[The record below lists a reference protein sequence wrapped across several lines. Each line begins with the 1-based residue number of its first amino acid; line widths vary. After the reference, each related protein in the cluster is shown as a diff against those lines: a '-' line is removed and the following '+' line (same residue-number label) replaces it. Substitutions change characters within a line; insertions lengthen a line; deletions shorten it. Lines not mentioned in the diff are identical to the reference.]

1 MIEQLKVIPFSPSWC
16 PPDILPDLSSA
27 EAIAIDLETCD
38 PGMKTHGPGWPTKN
52 GFIVG
57 FALAVDGWKGYLPIK
72 HERGGNLDEKR
83 VRKYVQDVLNL
94 PCDKIFFNAAYDIGW
109 LKAEGFKI
117 NGNLYDAMIA
127 AALVDENRFSYSLN
141 NLAFDY
147 LKEIKSEEGLRK
159 AAAEFGL
166 DPKAELWKL
175 PAMFVGEYAEQDAAL
190 TLKLWYE
197 MKKEMVKE
205 EVSGV
210 FGLETALL
218 PILIDMTMRGVK
230 LDTDRAE
237 RTLKEMRVAEQQLL
251 KEIERISGVRVDI
264 WAAASIAKAFTAL
277 GIEFGKTAKGA
288 PSFTKSFLSSHPH
301 ELPRLIVQAREF
313 NKASGTFVEKLLDF
327 AGKDGR
333 VHAHINQIRSDEGG
347 TVTGR
352 FSYNNPNL
360 QQIPARNEQIGPQ
373 IRSLFIPEEGQRW
386 ASLDFSQQEPRLA
399 IHYASLLK
407 LPGAKDAAD
416 AYRNDPNTDFHQ
428 MIADM
433 ANIKRKQAKTI
444 GLGLM
449 YGMGKGKMA
458 IELDLEEDE
467 ASSLIKQFHEKV
479 PFMRGLVAGV
489 QEKINRGGYDES
501 GPLGLGAIFT
511 LLGRRCRF
519 PLWEPVSFGVH
530 KALPFEQAM
539 QKYHPNYL
547 QRAYTYKGLNRLI
560 QGSAADQTKKAI
572 VECVRECGVLPL
584 VQVHDELCF
593 SVSDREQAEALKEV
607 METCVELEVPS
618 KVDLEMGPSW
628 GEAT

>member
-1 MIEQLKVIPFSPSWC
+1 MKQALTLVPFSPNWA
-16 PPDILPDLSSA
+16 PPDVLPDLSSA

-57 FALAVDGWKGYLPIK
+57 FALAVDGWKGYLPVR
-72 HERGGNLDEKR
+72 HERGGNLDDRR

-109 LKAEGFKI
+109 LKAEGFTI
-117 NGNLYDAMIA
+117 NGDLYDAMIA

-147 LKEIKSEEGLRK
+147 LKEIKSEEGLRR

-166 DPKAELWKL
+166 DAKAELWKL
-175 PAMFVGEYAEQDAAL
+175 PAMYVGEYAEQDAAL
-190 TLKLWYE
+190 TLKFWYE
-197 MKKEMVKE
+197 MRKEMIKE
-205 EVSGV
+205 EVSNI
-210 FGLETALL
+210 FELEMALL
-218 PILIDMTMRGVK
+218 PSLIDMTMRGVRI
-230 LDTDRAE
+230 DTNKAE
-237 RTLKEMRVAEQQLL
+237 RTLADMRKTEADLL
-251 KEIERISGVRVDI
+251 KEIQRISGVKVDI

-277 GIEFGKTAKGA
+277 GLEYGKTPKGS

-327 AGKDGR
+327 AKADGR
-333 VHAHINQIRSDEGG
+333 IHAHINQIRSDDGG

-352 FSYNNPNL
+352 FSMNNPNL
-360 QQIPARNEQIGPQ
+360 QQIPARNEAIGPL
-373 IRSLFIPEEGQRW
+373 IRGLFLPEEGEQW
-386 ASLDFSQQEPRLA
+386 ASLDFSQQEPRIA
-399 IHYASLLK
+399 VHYASLRR
-407 LPGAKDAAD
+407 LPGADEAAE
-416 AYRNDPNTDFHQ
+416 AYRNDANTDFHQ

-433 ANIKRKQAKTI
+433 AKISRKQAKTI

-458 IELDLEEDE
+458 AELDLEEDE
-467 ASSLIKQFHEKV
+467 ASALIRQFHEKV
-479 PFMRGLVAGV
+479 PFMRGLVSAV
-489 QEKINRGGYDES
+489 QEKIDRPGS
-501 GPLGLGAIFT
+501 SGAIRT

-519 PLWEPVSFGVH
+519 PLWEPVGYGLH
-530 KALPFEQAM
+530 KALPREQAE
-539 QKYHPNYL
+539 QEYGLPLK
-547 QRAYTYKGLNRLI
+547 RAYTYKGLNRLI

-572 VECVRECGVLPL
+572 VECVRECNVLPL

-593 SVSDREQAEALKEV
+593 SVASREQAEELRRV

>member
-1 MIEQLKVIPFSPSWC
+1 MKQALTLVPFSPNWA
-16 PPDILPDLSSA
+16 PPDVLPDLSSA

-57 FALAVDGWKGYLPIK
+57 FALAVDGWKGYLPVK
-72 HERGGNLDEKR
+72 HERGGNLDDKR

-109 LKAEGFKI
+109 LKAEGFTI
-117 NGNLYDAMIA
+117 NGNLYDAMVA
-127 AALVDENRFSYSLN
+127 AALVDEHRISYSLN

-147 LKEIKSEEGLRK
+147 LKEIKSEEGLRR

-175 PAMFVGEYAEQDAAL
+175 PAMYVGEYAEQDAAL
-190 TLKLWYE
+190 TLKFWYE

-205 EVSGV
+205 EVTNV
-210 FGLETALL
+210 FELEMDLL
-218 PILIDMTMRGVK
+218 PSLIDMTMRGIRI
-230 LDTDRAE
+230 DTKKAE
-237 RTLKEMRVAEQQLL
+237 RTLASMRKTETDLL
-251 KEIERISGVRVDI
+251 KEIERICGVRVDI

-277 GIEFGKTAKGA
+277 GLPYGKTEKGA
-288 PSFTKSFLSSHPH
+288 ASFTKSFLSSHPH

-327 AGKDGR
+327 AKADGR
-333 VHAHINQIRSDEGG
+333 IHAHINQIRSDDGG

-352 FSYNNPNL
+352 FSMNNPNL
-360 QQIPARNEQIGPQ
+360 QQIPARNETIGPL
-373 IRSLFIPEEGQRW
+373 IRGLFLPEEGEQW
-386 ASLDFSQQEPRLA
+386 ASLDFSQQEPRIA
-399 IHYASLLK
+399 VHYASLRR
-407 LPGAKDAAD
+407 LPGADDAAE

-428 MIADM
+428 MVADM
-433 ANIKRKQAKTI
+433 AKIHRKQAKTI

-449 YGMGKGKMA
+449 YGMGKSKMA
-458 IELDLEEDE
+458 AELDLEENE
-467 ASSLIKQFHEKV
+467 ASALIRQFHEEV
-479 PFMRGLVAGV
+479 PFMRSLIAAV
-489 QEKINRGGYDES
+489 QEKINRDGS
-501 GPLGLGAIFT
+501 SGAIRT

-519 PLWEPVSFGVH
+519 PLWEPVGYGLH
-530 KALPFEQAM
+530 KALPYERAEQE
-539 QKYHPNYL
+539 YGLPL
-547 QRAYTYKGLNRLI
+547 RRAYSYKGLNRLI

-572 VECVRECGVLPL
+572 VECVRECNALPL

-593 SVSDREQAEALKEV
+593 SVKSREQAEELRRV